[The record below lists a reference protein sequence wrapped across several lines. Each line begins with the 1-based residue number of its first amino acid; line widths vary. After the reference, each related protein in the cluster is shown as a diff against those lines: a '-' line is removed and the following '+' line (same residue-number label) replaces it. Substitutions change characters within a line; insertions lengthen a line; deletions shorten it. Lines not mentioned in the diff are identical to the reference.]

1 MGFTYDF
8 NIHEDDI
15 VKIQAIMKF
24 NIFID
29 TKAIVIQMMKQLF
42 MASNQLRVKGVFV
55 AGYAANSENG
65 AARVLIDLTI
75 KIEILIVSITLK

>member
-1 MGFTYDF
+1 
-8 NIHEDDI
+8 
-15 VKIQAIMKF
+15 MKF

-55 AGYAANSENG
+55 ADMQQIPKTVPQEF
-65 AARVLIDLTI
+65 
-75 KIEILIVSITLK
+75 

>member
-1 MGFTYDF
+1 
-8 NIHEDDI
+8 
-15 VKIQAIMKF
+15 
-24 NIFID
+24 
-29 TKAIVIQMMKQLF
+29 MMKQLF

-55 AGYAANSENG
+55 ADMQQIPSG

>member
-1 MGFTYDF
+1 
-8 NIHEDDI
+8 
-15 VKIQAIMKF
+15 MKF

-55 AGYAANSENG
+55 ADMQQIPKRCRKSFNRSHYKDRNFNCFYHF
-65 AARVLIDLTI
+65 
-75 KIEILIVSITLK
+75 KIVQ